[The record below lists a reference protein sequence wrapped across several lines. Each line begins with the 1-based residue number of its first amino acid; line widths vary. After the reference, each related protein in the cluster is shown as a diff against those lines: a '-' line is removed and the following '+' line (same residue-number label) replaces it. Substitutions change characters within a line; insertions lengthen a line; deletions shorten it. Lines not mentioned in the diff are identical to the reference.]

1 MTEIPQHLLER
12 TQRRREQL
20 ELAAETSP
28 PVTRLESR
36 LNGVVDMASEACS
49 LLAEHV
55 ATLVSQEVEKAACDI
70 ESPDPDH
77 TYLLRRA
84 QLLDTPEGEPV
95 SANRYFI
102 PIAEKC
108 LDDTRIEKLG
118 ITGVVETIP
127 PPKKK
132 LFKSSAERYQLAN
145 PERADIAVL
154 TNRELIIPLFGV
166 SLAQHRKPDCA
177 FVTRMPD
184 GLYDSEEVL
193 MARDDVEG
201 EPAGKQAL
209 EVLLN
214 ALRNLQARNLEIEK
228 IHASTPAGSPASWKA
243 LLALPALEIKLA
255 DTGITGKLNRYIGEY
270 DLQVENVI
278 ELFKRDLGSVE
289 NVPQGLRTRRV
300 GRDVQLEGI
309 DYDGV
314 IEIDL
319 MRTEPHVS
327 TIDTTLHLPGAPSF
341 GKVPV
346 FPRLR
351 YYSASGVPVRFDGVK
366 PGEEAHKQLLGE
378 FNMLIAELK

>member
-20 ELAAETSP
+20 ELAAETP
-28 PVTRLESR
+28 RPVTRLESR

-55 ATLVSQEVEKAACDI
+55 ATLVGQEVEKVACDI
-70 ESPDPDH
+70 ESLSSDQ
-77 TYLLRRA
+77 TYVLRAA
-84 QLLDTPEGEPV
+84 QLLVTPEGEPV

-108 LDDTRIEKLG
+108 LDDTRVEKLG

-127 PPKKK
+127 PLKKK

-154 TNRELIIPLFGV
+154 TNRELMIPLFGV

-177 FVTRMPD
+177 FVTRIPD
-184 GLYDSEEVL
+184 GLYESEEVL

-214 ALRNLQARNLEIEK
+214 AVRGLQARNMEIDTINK
-228 IHASTPAGSPASWKA
+228 NTLQDSVARHKA
-243 LLALPALEIKLA
+243 FFALPELEMKLA
-255 DTGITGKLNRYIGEY
+255 GLGISSKLDIYLGKY
-270 DLQVENVI
+270 DLRVENI
-278 ELFKRDLGSVE
+278 IQLLKRDLGTTE
-289 NVPQGLRTRRV
+289 KVPQGLRTRKL
-300 GRDVQLEGI
+300 GRQVQLEGI
-309 DYDGV
+309 NYDGV
-314 IEIDL
+314 IEIDM
-319 MRTEPHVS
+319 MRAEANVA

-351 YYSASGVPVRFDGVK
+351 YYAASGVPVRFDGVK